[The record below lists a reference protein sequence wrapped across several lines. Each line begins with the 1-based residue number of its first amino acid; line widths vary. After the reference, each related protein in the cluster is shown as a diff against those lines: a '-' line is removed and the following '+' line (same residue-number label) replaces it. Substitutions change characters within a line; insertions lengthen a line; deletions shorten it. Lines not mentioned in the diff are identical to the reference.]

1 MFAEILDAIRA
12 RGTAQYAG
20 FLLVGK
26 AQSDL
31 FEQYESKIGHPVRG
45 LSHSKRLLALFPLAV
60 NAKSS
65 VMDIARPEIRQNENA
80 GEPFGSARL
89 DNCRYRIFGMA
100 A

>member
-31 FEQYESKIGHPVRG
+31 FEQYESK
-45 LSHSKRLLALFPLAV
+45 
-60 NAKSS
+60 
-65 VMDIARPEIRQNENA
+65 
-80 GEPFGSARL
+80 
-89 DNCRYRIFGMA
+89 
-100 A
+100 